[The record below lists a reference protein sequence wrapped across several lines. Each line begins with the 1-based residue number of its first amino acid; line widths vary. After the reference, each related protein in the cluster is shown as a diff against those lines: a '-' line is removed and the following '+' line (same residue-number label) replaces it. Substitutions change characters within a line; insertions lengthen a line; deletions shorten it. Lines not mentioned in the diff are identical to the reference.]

1 MEASQ
6 KSFPSTPVPANDRA
20 VKLSSRSEDAK
31 SVEGVLNAST
41 GTTCVSHCVREEYS
55 TEVLNVASRLCD
67 LNIQLMSHL
76 EVLKSRSDTLEEE
89 NRILKNRI
97 ASSRESMNEGT
108 RNLIEVLQADIADLQ
123 RQLHKA
129 KSSRRA
135 AEEEL
140 KATKQRAEMMALM
153 IK

>member
-1 MEASQ
+1 
-6 KSFPSTPVPANDRA
+6 
-20 VKLSSRSEDAK
+20 
-31 SVEGVLNAST
+31 
-41 GTTCVSHCVREEYS
+41 VREEYS